1 MADVSR
7 GVSTT
12 LGYVLNLGVATLLVT
27 MLLLSAGTLVED
39 QRERAV
45 RTELQVV
52 GERVAADLA
61 AADRLARASDGGTVR
76 FAIDTPRRVAGASYE
91 IRVNETGNEAVVLVA
106 DRPNVE
112 VSVSFGTQTPVEG
125 VTERGGSLVA
135 TYDVGND
142 TLEVDNA

>member
-12 LGYVLNLGVATLLVT
+12 LGYVLNLGVATILVT
-27 MLLLSAGTLVED
+27 MLMLSAGTLVED

-52 GERVAADLA
+52 GERVVADLA
-61 AADRLARASDGGTVR
+61 AADRLARASDDGTVR
-76 FAIDTPRRVAGASYE
+76 FAIETPPRIAGSSYE
-91 IRVNETGNEAVVLVA
+91 IRVNETGTEHLVLVA

-112 VSVSFGTQTPVEG
+112 VRVAYQTQLPVESAT
-125 VTERGGSLVA
+125 VRGGELVVTFDGA
-135 TYDVGND
+135 DD
-142 TLEVDNA
+142 TLEVDDA